1 MMHSVLLARRPAGN
15 PVEADFAVMSESL
28 PEIPEGCFLT
38 RNDYVSLDAGFRN
51 WMNEDSGD
59 EILPAMPLQAPVMG
73 LVLAE
78 VLESKHP
85 DYAVGDKLMARFAWQ
100 THSLSDGTD
109 FIARLPAELEFN
121 PSAYMGVLGDT
132 GMSAYF
138 GITDIAQLTSEDT
151 VLISGAGGA
160 VGSIAGQIAKLM
172 GARVIGIVGSEAKA
186 EWIRN
191 TLGYDAAV
199 VRSWDTPLAE
209 AISEA
214 CPDGVDVFFDNVG
227 GQTLEAVIS
236 NMNHRGRLVL
246 CGAISGYGV
255 TPHGPNNLFELITK
269 ELSVEGF
276 MTHFRHDRYDEA
288 REQLSQ
294 WLREGVIQSP
304 EHRLDG
310 IENVGKAFADL
321 FAGENFGKTIVAL

>member
-1 MMHSVLLARRPAGN
+1 MMHSVVLARRPMGN
-15 PVEADFAVMSESL
+15 PVEADFALLDAPL
-28 PEIPEGCFLT
+28 PEVGEGSFLT

-59 EILPAMPLQAPVMG
+59 DVLPAMALNEPVMG

-78 VLESKHP
+78 VIESKHP
-85 DYAVGDKLMARFAWQ
+85 DYAVGEKLMARFAWQ
-100 THSLSDGTD
+100 THSLSDGSD
-109 FIARLPAELEFN
+109 FIARLPDELEFN

-138 GITDIAQLTSEDT
+138 GITDIAKPTAGDC

-160 VGSIAGQIAKLM
+160 VGTIAGQIAKLL
-172 GARVIGIVGSEAKA
+172 GARVAGIVGSQKKA
-186 EWIRN
+186 DWICQ

-199 VRSWDTPLAE
+199 LRSGETPLAE
-209 AISEA
+209 AIQAA

-227 GQTLEAVIS
+227 GQTLEAAIA

-255 TPHGPNNLFELITK
+255 TPYGPSNLFELITK

-288 REQLSQ
+288 RAQLSA

-304 EHRLDG
+304 EHRLVG

-321 FAGENFGKTIVAL
+321 FAGENFGKTIVEL

>member
-1 MMHSVLLARRPAGN
+1 MMHSVVLARRPVGN
-15 PVEADFAVMSESL
+15 PVEADFAVNEAQL
-28 PEIPEGCFLT
+28 PEVPSGFFLT
-38 RNDYVSLDAGFRN
+38 RNDFISLDAGFRN

-59 EILPAMPLQAPVMG
+59 EVLPAMALNEPVMG

-78 VLESKHP
+78 VIESQHA
-85 DYAVGDKLMARFAWQ
+85 DYVVGDKLMARFAWQ
-100 THSLSDGTD
+100 THSLSDGSD
-109 FIARLPAELEFN
+109 FIARLPAQLEFA

-138 GITDIAQLTSEDT
+138 GMTDIAKPTENDC

-160 VGSIAGQIAKLM
+160 VGTIAGQIAKLY
-172 GARVIGIVGSEAKA
+172 GARVVGIVGSQAKA
-186 EWIRN
+186 DWLCH

-199 VRSWDTPLAE
+199 LRSADTDLAGE
-209 AISEA
+209 IRAA

-227 GQTLEAVIS
+227 GQTLEAAIS
-236 NMNHRGRLVL
+236 NMNHRGRMAL

-255 TPHGPNNLFELITK
+255 APYGPNNLFELVTK

-276 MTHFRHDRYDEA
+276 MTHFRHERYDEA
-288 REQLSQ
+288 REQLST
-294 WLREGVIQSP
+294 WLREGAIQSP
-304 EHRLDG
+304 EHRLQG
-310 IENVGKAFADL
+310 IESVGKAFADL

>member
-1 MMHSVLLARRPAGN
+1 MMHSVVLASRPIGN
-15 PVEADFAVMSESL
+15 PVEADFTVVSESL
-28 PEIPEGCFLT
+28 PEVPEGSFLT

-59 EILPAMPLQAPVMG
+59 EILPAMPLNAPVMG

-85 DYAVGDKLMARFAWQ
+85 DYAVGEKLMARFAWQ

-172 GARVIGIVGSEAKA
+172 GACVVGIVGSKAKA
-186 EWIRN
+186 DWIRD

-199 VRSWDTPLAE
+199 VRSENNPLSE
-209 AISEA
+209 AIHAA
-214 CPDGVDVFFDNVG
+214 CPNGVDVFFDNVG
-227 GQTLEAVIS
+227 GQTLEAAIT

-294 WLREGVIQSP
+294 WLRDGVIQSP
-304 EHRLDG
+304 EHRLEG